1 MLKRLLNKKG
11 VSDGVLIVAIGFAA
25 VTAVLGITWVAQGND
40 FFLFQYFGPKYAN
53 VQRQIFENTAPFNQ
67 GMAQDLRRMQE
78 EYIQADAEHK
88 PALGAL
94 ILHNYA
100 NYDETKLPPDLR
112 SFYEQVKRDQGLVSG
127 IR

>member
-1 MLKRLLNKKG
+1 MKHLNQKG
-11 VSDGVLIVAIGFAA
+11 VSDGVLVVAIGFVALI
-25 VTAVLGITWVAQGND
+25 TVLGITWIAQGND

-53 VQRQIFENTAPFNQ
+53 VQRQIFENTAPYNQ

-78 EYIQADAEHK
+78 EYLKADGDHK

-100 NYDETKLPPDLR
+100 SYDEAKLPSDLR
-112 SFYEQVKRDQGLVSG
+112 GFYEQVKRDQGLTASG